1 MLTFQVACDA
11 RKQQK
16 RIALSAICKFIE
28 SAMLNRRQKSTAPA
42 NIPKAP
48 AQDKAALP
56 AAPRVIGW
64 RLWAFR
70 LLALVAAPVL
80 FFGLVELVLRLAGF
94 GYPTAFLLPAS
105 QNGQKVFVQNCQ
117 FGWRFFGPKLSRLPW
132 PISIPQSKA
141 PDTVRIFVFGESAA
155 KGEPQPAFGLSR
167 MLQAMLSLRYPGVR
181 FEVVNTA
188 MTAINSYAILPI
200 ARDCANAGGDIW
212 VIYMGNNEV
221 VGPFGAGTVF
231 GPQVPPLPLIRSI
244 LALKTTRTGQ
254 LLDFARQWA
263 RKPPAGGDEWGGMK
277 MFLSQQVRA
286 DDPRMNSVYRHFE
299 RNLAD
304 IIQAGQRS
312 GAGIV
317 VSTVAVNLKDSAP
330 FASVHRPGLSG
341 PDQTKWESLYQSGT
355 NAQAAGEMPEAAEQ
369 FQAAA
374 QIDDSFADL
383 RFRQGECAL
392 AMGQTQPA
400 QRQFQAARDLDTL
413 RFRCDRQLND
423 LIRQSAAHREGEHV
437 LLADDER
444 VFAEQSP
451 DGLPG
456 ENLFYEHV
464 HLNFAGNYLLART
477 IGAEVGKL
485 LPGWVAGRSAPIRP
499 WPSAADCA
507 RRLGWSDLNELE
519 VVNLILARISNPP
532 FTGQLTHDAQ
542 MLRLQ
547 ASLEKLAPAA
557 QPAGLIEAR
566 KICEAAVASAP
577 DDPVLYGQL
586 ASVKMRAG
594 DLAGAAASL
603 RHELELLPDDPPYWF
618 QLGMI
623 LAQEHQPGDAVAAF
637 QRALQLDPED
647 VKSVNSLAQS
657 LWLLGRRDEAIREF
671 RRVTAMNPES
681 SLGWINLGQ
690 GLEAMGHQAAA
701 EDCYHTALARHGHSE
716 PDLVALARFCL
727 SRGWLES
734 AMTNYNEAIKL
745 NPVDANLRLE
755 VGKSL
760 MALGHYSDAAHHL
773 AEAVRLAPGSA
784 KAHLFYGLAVGQAG
798 MSAEAETQ
806 FRETLRL
813 QPDLLEARVNLGV
826 ALMQEG
832 HSDEALSQFEE
843 VLQHNPTNRLALQY
857 SRALRARL
865 APPPAR

>member
-1 MLTFQVACDA
+1 M
-11 RKQQK
+11 
-16 RIALSAICKFIE
+16 
-28 SAMLNRRQKSTAPA
+28 
-42 NIPKAP
+42 
-48 AQDKAALP
+48 
-56 AAPRVIGW
+56 
-64 RLWAFR
+64 
-70 LLALVAAPVL
+70 
-80 FFGLVELVLRLAGF
+80 
-94 GYPTAFLLPAS
+94 
-105 QNGQKVFVQNCQ
+105 
-117 FGWRFFGPKLSRLPW
+117 PW
-132 PISIPQSKA
+132 PISISQSKA

-155 KGEPQPAFGLSR
+155 KGEPQPAFGLPR

-221 VGPFGAGTVF
+221 VGPFGAGTIF

-263 RKPPAGGDEWGGMK
+263 QKPPPGGDEWGGMK
-277 MFLSQQVRA
+277 MFLNQQVRA
-286 DDPRMNSVYRHFE
+286 DDPRMNAVYRHFE

-317 VSTVAVNLKDSAP
+317 VSTVAVNIKDSAP

-341 PDQTKWESLYQSGT
+341 PDKAKWELLYQLGT
-355 NAQAAGEMPEAAEQ
+355 KAQAAGEEPEAAEQ

-383 RFRQGECAL
+383 HFRQGECAL
-392 AMGQTQPA
+392 AMGQTQQA
-400 QRQFQAARDLDTL
+400 QRHFQAARDLDTL
-413 RFRCDRQLND
+413 RFRCDRKLND
-423 LIRQSAAHREGEHV
+423 LTRQSIAHREPGHL
-437 LLADDER
+437 LLADGER

-451 DGLPG
+451 NGLPG

-477 IGAEVGKL
+477 IGAEVEKL
-485 LPGWVAGRSAPIRP
+485 LPGWVAVRSGTIRP
-499 WPSAADCA
+499 WPSGADCA
-507 RRLGWSDLNELE
+507 RWLGWSDLNELE
-519 VVNLILARISNPP
+519 VLNLILARISNPP
-532 FTGQLTHDAQ
+532 FTGQLNHDMQ

-557 QPAGLIEAR
+557 QPAGLREAQR
-566 KICEAAVASAP
+566 ICEEEVALVP
-577 DDPVLYGQL
+577 DDPVPYSQL

-603 RHELELLPDDPPYWF
+603 RRELELIPDDPVHWF
-618 QLGMI
+618 RLGVI
-623 LAQEHQPGDAVAAF
+623 LAQARQSEDAVAAF

-657 LWLLGRRDEAIREF
+657 LWLLGRREEAIREF

-681 SLGWINLGQ
+681 SLAWINLGQ
-690 GLEAMGHQAAA
+690 SLEAMGHKAAA
-701 EDCYHTALARHGHSE
+701 EDCYHKALANRSHSE
-716 PDLVALARFCL
+716 PDLVALARFCQ
-727 SRGWLES
+727 SRGWIEK

-745 NPVDANLRLE
+745 NPVDANLRIE

-760 MALGHYSDAAHHL
+760 LALGHYSDAAQQL
-773 AEAVRLAPGSA
+773 AEAVRLTPASA
-784 KAHLFYGLAVGQAG
+784 KAHLFYGVAVGQAG
-798 MSAEAETQ
+798 MTAEAEKQ
-806 FRETLRL
+806 FRETLRI

-832 HSDEALSQFEE
+832 RSDEALSQFEE
-843 VLQHNPTNRLALQY
+843 VLQHSPTNRLALEY
-857 SRALRARL
+857 SHALRTQL